1 MSLSV
6 DMTID
11 SSWARLTHERRQPVV
26 AVFYEDDMA
35 SGRVF
40 AEMRR
45 LGLLHPGDARRT
57 ADATGLRR
65 ISWPKHLDADILRLD
80 AVEVSE

>member
-11 SSWARLTHERRQPVV
+11 SSWARLTHERREPVV

-40 AEMRR
+40 AEMRQ
-45 LGLLHPGDARRT
+45 LGLIHPGEARRT

-65 ISWPKHLDADILRLD
+65 ICWPKHLAADVLRLD
-80 AVEVSE
+80 ATDLSE